1 MNTVYE
7 LGYLLVP
14 TLSENEVGEVRSGLE
29 KAIKDAGAKHLST
42 GDVHFIDLAYE
53 MVKKVKSKNIKFDQA
68 HFGWIKFSAE
78 GETSN
83 VVAKAVKGMDEVL
96 RHIIVKTVED
106 DSVTDLFVS
115 EEEAVEADVNEG
127 VDMGEE
133 KTEEKTEATPVDTD
147 GDDLTKIEGIGP
159 KIAETLTAAGIA
171 TFADLAK
178 ADTEKVQE
186 TISEVRGSH
195 NAGTWAQQAQLA
207 ADGKWDELKALQ
219 DELDGGRE
227 A

>member
-29 KAIKDAGAKHLST
+29 SAIKKAGAEHLST

-115 EEEAVEADVNEG
+115 EEEAVEADVNDG

-133 KTEEKTEATPVDTD
+133 KTEVTPADTD
-147 GDDLTKIEGIGP
+147 GDHLTKIEGIGP
-159 KIAETLTAAGIA
+159 KIAETLAAGGVS
-171 TFADLAK
+171 TFAELAK
-178 ADTEKVQE
+178 TDTEKVQE
-186 TISEVRGSH
+186 MISEVRGSH
-195 NAGTWAQQAQLA
+195 DAGTWGKQAEMA
-207 ADGKWDELKALQ
+207 AKGEWDELKALQ
-219 DELDGGRE
+219 DELNGGKE